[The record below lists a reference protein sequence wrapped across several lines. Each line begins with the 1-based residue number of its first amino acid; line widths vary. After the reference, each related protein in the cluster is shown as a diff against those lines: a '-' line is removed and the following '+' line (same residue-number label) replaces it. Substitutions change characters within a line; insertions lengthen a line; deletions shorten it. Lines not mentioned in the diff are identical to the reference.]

1 MPANFSPPGYRR
13 SRIFRHAAI
22 RVGLYTGVW
31 LALGFVAW
39 VVIANRVPF
48 LEPLAQERNVIATML
63 LALIAAMPVIR
74 FLRSPG
80 ELLISGLLAWGVL
93 ALAYRILSLRFVLLQ
108 EYYSTFHVFVLG
120 AVAYLLFATLSWIGM
135 IVWRA
140 REAQGT
146 HTSR

>member
-1 MPANFSPPGYRR
+1 MPANFRPPGYRW
-13 SRIFRHAAI
+13 FHFLRHAPA

-31 LALGFVAW
+31 LSLVFVAW

-48 LEPLAQERNVIATML
+48 LEPLAQQRNVFATL
-63 LALIAAMPVIR
+63 FLAVIAAMPVLR
-74 FLRSPG
+74 FLRAPAD
-80 ELLISGLLAWGVL
+80 LLVSGLLAWSVL
-93 ALAYRILSLRFVLLQ
+93 TLTYRFLSLEFTLLQ
-108 EYYSTFHVFVLG
+108 YYYSTFHVFVLG
-120 AVAYLLFATLSWIGM
+120 TVAYLLFATISWIGM

>member
-1 MPANFSPPGYRR
+1 MPANFSPPGYRWFHFLR
-13 SRIFRHAAI
+13 HDSARI
-22 RVGLYTGVW
+22 GLYTGAW
-31 LALGFVAW
+31 LSLVFVAW

-48 LEPLAQERNVIATML
+48 LEPLAQERNVIATLL
-63 LALIAAMPVIR
+63 LALIAAIPVMR

-80 ELLISGLLAWGVL
+80 ELLISGLMAWSVL
-93 ALAYRILSLRFVLLQ
+93 TLAYRILSLEFTLLQ
-108 EYYSTFHVFVLG
+108 YYYSSFHVFVLG
-120 AVAYLLFATLSWIGM
+120 AVVYLLFATLSWIGM

>member
-1 MPANFSPPGYRR
+1 MPANFSPPGYRWFHV
-13 SRIFRHAAI
+13 FRHASI

-63 LALIAAMPVIR
+63 LALIAAMPVMR

>member
-1 MPANFSPPGYRR
+1 MPANFSPPGYRWFHF
-13 SRIFRHAAI
+13 FRNAPV

-31 LALGFVAW
+31 LSVVFVAW
-39 VVIANRVPF
+39 VVAANRLAF
-48 LEPLAQERNVIATML
+48 LEPLAQQRNVVATLL
-63 LALIAAMPVIR
+63 LATIAAMPVIR

-80 ELLISGLLAWGVL
+80 ELLISGLVAWGVL
-93 ALAYRILSLRFVLLQ
+93 TLTYRVLSLKFTLLQ
-108 EYYSTFHVFVLG
+108 YYYSTFHVCVLG
-120 AVAYLLFATLSWIGM
+120 VVAYLLFATLSWIGM

>member
-1 MPANFSPPGYRR
+1 MPANFSPPGYRWFHF
-13 SRIFRHAAI
+13 SRNAPI

-31 LALGFVAW
+31 LSLAFVAW
-39 VVIANRVPF
+39 VLIANRVPF
-48 LEPLAQERNVIATML
+48 LEPLAQQRNALATLL
-63 LALIAAMPVIR
+63 LAIIAAMPVVR
-74 FLRSPG
+74 FLRTPG
-80 ELLISGLLAWGVL
+80 ELLVSGLLAWSVL
-93 ALAYRILSLRFVLLQ
+93 TLAYRILSLKFGLLQ
-108 EYYSTFHVFVLG
+108 DYYSSFHVFVLG

>member
-1 MPANFSPPGYRR
+1 MPSNFSPPGYRW
-13 SRIFRHAAI
+13 FHFLRHPPA

-31 LALGFVAW
+31 LSLVFVAW

-48 LEPLAQERNVIATML
+48 LEPLAQQRNVFAAL
-63 LALIAAMPVIR
+63 FLALIAAMPVIR
-74 FLRSPG
+74 FLRAPAD
-80 ELLISGLLAWGVL
+80 LLVSGLLAWSVL
-93 ALAYRILSLRFVLLQ
+93 ALTYRLLSLEFTLLQ
-108 EYYSTFHVFVLG
+108 YYYSTFHVFVLG
-120 AVAYLLFATLSWIGM
+120 TIAYLLFATLSWIGM